1 LLLRLRG
8 DSAAFLFYFL
18 LHPFLFFDFCNY
30 VGDKPV
36 VNTSV
41 SSANSL
47 IKADMDMQA
56 AGAAYNAKH

>member
-1 LLLRLRG
+1 MVRL
-8 DSAAFLFYFL
+8 FLFSSSSFS
-18 LHPFLFFDFCNY
+18 FFDFCNY

-47 IKADMDMQA
+47 KKADMDMQA